1 MAYTPI
7 SLEDPVQ
14 DRIRQQFRL
23 GQLQQMVGQQPG
35 AAIAPAA
42 PVPAAGGGL
51 ARQIVGGLGGIG
63 GWMGGAALAS
73 KFIPHPAAQIGI
85 PLLASILAPKL
96 AEGAVDTVAPGMLDS
111 SAGMAVPGAIGLAA
125 YLATRGK
132 AGKVPGVSTVV
143 ATPKPAL
150 TQVQASGSA
159 PVVASAAP
167 VAASRLPSG
176 MPMTADDLL
185 SMRAGG
191 PVPVARSVPMGPNE
205 ILAMRSGNKS
215 LNTTPPESLDYLLAH
230 NMRRPPTQNP
240 TNARALEASPAMSA
254 INAMDNPVIAQA
266 LKRQFGAKM
275 KTSETTPTV
284 FKLRK
289 VIESSRRN
297 RRDAGTRSRPPKEGK
312 FANTGKESLV
322 VNNYP
327 SLEGEA
333 FAELLKTQKKK

>member
-143 ATPKPAL
+143 ATKPA
-150 TQVQASGSA
+150 G
-159 PVVASAAP
+159 
-167 VAASRLPSG
+167 
-176 MPMTADDLL
+176 
-185 SMRAGG
+185 GG
-191 PVPVARSVPMGPNE
+191 PP
-205 ILAMRSGNKS
+205 LAGS
-215 LNTTPPESLDYLLAH
+215 TTPP
-230 NMRRPPTQNP
+230 
-240 TNARALEASPAMSA
+240 
-254 INAMDNPVIAQA
+254 PVVSGVAA
-266 LKRQFGAKM
+266 
-275 KTSETTPTV
+275 
-284 FKLRK
+284 
-289 VIESSRRN
+289 
-297 RRDAGTRSRPPKEGK
+297 
-312 FANTGKESLV
+312 
-322 VNNYP
+322 
-327 SLEGEA
+327 
-333 FAELLKTQKKK
+333 

>member
-7 SLEDPVQ
+7 SFEDPVQ

-42 PVPAAGGGL
+42 PVPVAGGGL

-143 ATPKPAL
+143 ATKPA
-150 TQVQASGSA
+150 G
-159 PVVASAAP
+159 
-167 VAASRLPSG
+167 
-176 MPMTADDLL
+176 
-185 SMRAGG
+185 GG
-191 PVPVARSVPMGPNE
+191 PP
-205 ILAMRSGNKS
+205 LAGS
-215 LNTTPPESLDYLLAH
+215 TTPPPVVPSA
-230 NMRRPPTQNP
+230 PGGGG
-240 TNARALEASPAMSA
+240 AAMSSAPAATTA
-254 INAMDNPVIAQA
+254 IIPVGGVRGPAPVFPVRGHLAPDLGMQVGSPQFTAGVRRGVMDVIPDAPFIMPPAVSGNAMDNPTIARAFINGQFDG
-266 LKRQFGAKM
+266 QFGAQM
-275 KTSETTPTV
+275 KTSKPTPTV

-289 VIESSRRN
+289 VIESSLRN
-297 RRDAGTRSRPPKEGK
+297 RRDAGTRSRPPTEGK
-312 FANTGKESLV
+312 FANTGKENLV
-322 VNNYP
+322 GNNYP
-327 SLEGEA
+327 SLEDEA
-333 FAELLKTQKKK
+333 LAEYLKTQKKK

>member
-7 SLEDPVQ
+7 SFEDPVQ

-42 PVPAAGGGL
+42 PVPVAGGGL

-73 KFIPHPAAQIGI
+73 KFIPHPAAKIGI

-96 AEGAVDTVAPGMLDS
+96 AEGAVDTVAPGLLDS

-143 ATPKPAL
+143 ATKPA
-150 TQVQASGSA
+150 G
-159 PVVASAAP
+159 
-167 VAASRLPSG
+167 
-176 MPMTADDLL
+176 
-185 SMRAGG
+185 GG
-191 PVPVARSVPMGPNE
+191 PP
-205 ILAMRSGNKS
+205 LAGS
-215 LNTTPPESLDYLLAH
+215 TTPPPVVPSAPGGGGGGAAMSSAPAATTAIIPVGGVRGPAPVFPVRGPVVPDLGKQVGSPQFTPGV
-230 NMRRPPTQNP
+230 PPGVMDVIPDAPFITP
-240 TNARALEASPAMSA
+240 PAVSA

-327 SLEGEA
+327 SLEDEA
-333 FAELLKTQKKK
+333 FAEYLRTQKKK